1 MQGSDAAVDHVLIS
15 GREREVYANVVVNAT
30 GPFADGVRRM
40 SDPGCTPM
48 IQPSSGAHVTL
59 PDFYAGNG
67 VGMIIPRTKDGRVLF
82 MLPWQNQVIA
92 GTTGALISHHLLLQV
107 ILFRLPRMPLV

>member
-1 MQGSDAAVDHVLIS
+1 M
-15 GREREVYANVVVNAT
+15 YAKVVVNAT

-40 SDPGCTPM
+40 SDPECTPM
-48 IQPSSGAHVTL
+48 IQPSAGAHVTL

-92 GTTGALISHHLLLQV
+92 GTTGTLICCVPCMVGVLFLL
-107 ILFRLPRMPLV
+107 